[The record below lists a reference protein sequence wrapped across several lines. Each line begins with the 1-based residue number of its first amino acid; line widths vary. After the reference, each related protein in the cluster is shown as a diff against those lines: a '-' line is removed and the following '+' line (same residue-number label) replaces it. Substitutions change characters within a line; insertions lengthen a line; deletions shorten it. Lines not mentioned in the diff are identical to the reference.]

1 MMRIN
6 KLILPLVASA
16 LLVTSARAQSNEAIL
31 TKSLVVQFAIDTS
44 HHSIQVISSQIKL
57 TVTSGHQI
65 ALKSLSP
72 KEPLGLFTVL
82 AYIMDGVDT
91 VAHGQVRYRIDRFA
105 DVLVASDK
113 IATRQTV
120 GDQDFVMQ
128 RMNITNLLEKPVTDI
143 SAPTGLRMKRNLAK
157 GAILTWASVETTPE
171 VESGREVS
179 IVYQSGMCRITAV
192 GTALQTGRIG
202 DHIKIRNNSSR
213 QVVLA
218 TVTNTSEVSVTP

>member
-1 MMRIN
+1 MRIN
-6 KLILPLVASA
+6 KFILPLVASA
-16 LLVTSARAQSNEAIL
+16 LLATSSRAKSNEQLL
-31 TKSLVVQFAIDTS
+31 TESLVSQFALDTT
-44 HHSIQVISSQIKL
+44 HHTIQVLSSQIKSPL
-57 TVTSGHQI
+57 TSGQQI
-65 ALKSLSP
+65 SLKSLST
-72 KEPLGLFTVL
+72 KEPIGPFTVL
-82 AYIMDGVDT
+82 AYVLDGADT
-91 VAHGQVRYRIDRFA
+91 VAQGQVRFRIDRFA

-120 GDQDFVMQ
+120 GDHDFVIQ

-143 SAPTGLRMKRNLAK
+143 SAIAGLRMKRNLSK
-157 GAILTWASVETTPE
+157 GAVLTWASVETTPE

-179 IVYQSGMCRITAV
+179 IVYQSGMCRITAT
-192 GTALQTGRIG
+192 GTALQTGRLG